1 MVADKFTDLQV
12 AVGPELTKTH
22 LVVSFAALLKDPE
35 AEVRAAAAN
44 RLKDFCEKLPAD
56 IRTDSILQHIMPCV
70 QVGGCAGVG
79 VCCVSYACGCEK
91 GREGRGAWGAQ
102 LCI

>member
-12 AVGPELTKTH
+12 AVGPELSKVH

-44 RLKDFCEKLPAD
+44 RLKDFCEKLPLD

-70 QVGGCAGVG
+70 QVREVVCVCVWGGG
-79 VCCVSYACGCEK
+79 
-91 GREGRGAWGAQ
+91 GR
-102 LCI
+102 